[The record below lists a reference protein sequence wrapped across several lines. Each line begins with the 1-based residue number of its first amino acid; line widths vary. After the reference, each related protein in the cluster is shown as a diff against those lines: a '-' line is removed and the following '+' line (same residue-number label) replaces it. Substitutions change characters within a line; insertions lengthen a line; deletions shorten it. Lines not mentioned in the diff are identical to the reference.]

1 MSNKKSQKKPLKNLI
16 VLSGIAFQ
24 MGAIIYLFVLFGK
37 WLDNNYNNG
46 NKMYIIISTLSG
58 VAISLYVVL
67 RQVKKLHQ

>member
-1 MSNKKSQKKPLKNLI
+1 MSNKNSQKKPLKNFI

-24 MGAIIYLFVLFGK
+24 MGAIIYLFVLLGK
-37 WLDNNYNNG
+37 WLDNTYNNG